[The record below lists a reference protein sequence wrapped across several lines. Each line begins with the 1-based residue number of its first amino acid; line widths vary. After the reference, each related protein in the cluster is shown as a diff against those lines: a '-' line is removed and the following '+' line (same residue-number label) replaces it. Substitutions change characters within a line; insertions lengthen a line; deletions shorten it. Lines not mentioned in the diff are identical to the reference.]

1 MDALGLTANLDRAV
15 LELTAIPDR
24 DVQVVSA
31 NLDRDVRRSD
41 DRSLD
46 RSAACLVQTLDRPGA
61 KALLAARFPVEAGLE
76 ALLILGVLANLD
88 QENREV
94 WEDLDRD
101 DQVALA
107 ANLDQDD
114 QVDRQNHQME
124 ERCNTRFQL

>member
-1 MDALGLTANLDRAV
+1 MAV
-15 LELTAIPDR
+15 TVGQDGRLQADH
-24 DVQVVSA
+24 
-31 NLDRDVRRSD
+31 
-41 DRSLD
+41 SLD
-46 RSAACLVQTLDRPGA
+46 LLAAGLVQTLDRPGA
-61 KALLAARFPVEAGLE
+61 KALLAAKSPVEAELE

-114 QVDRQNHQME
+114 RVDRQNHQME
-124 ERCNTRFQL
+124 ERCNTRFRF